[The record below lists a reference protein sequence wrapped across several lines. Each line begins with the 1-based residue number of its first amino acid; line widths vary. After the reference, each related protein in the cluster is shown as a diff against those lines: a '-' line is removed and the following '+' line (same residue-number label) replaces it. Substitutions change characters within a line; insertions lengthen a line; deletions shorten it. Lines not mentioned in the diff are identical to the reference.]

1 MPASDGGWRE
11 AWARVGRAVVA
22 FLALAFA
29 FLLPSDGVAQ
39 TTVRIVRG
47 LEAFHSVTVA
57 RGINMTLVMN
67 DEVDKLP
74 ADVAAKLLGK
84 KGLTASPLAP
94 TCVVRA
100 EPSVAR
106 AVDCAVENGCLTIS
120 AGTFKYRKTK
130 RIDVYVVCDSTLSL
144 IHGTS
149 GSNIWTRGC
158 LRLGDVSVLADFAM
172 EVHITAN
179 ASSMSLVAAN
189 RSYVWLTGTLGSL
202 HCTLKAASSLN
213 MRKKMCA
220 RANVTA
226 QGESRAEVSATEA
239 LDINAT
245 KGSSVRYFAPG
256 ARVSQSTDQTSWAV
270 AL

>member
-1 MPASDGGWRE
+1 MPASSRRAIE
-11 AWARVGRAVVA
+11 SWARIGRALWVS
-22 FLALAFA
+22 LTLAFA
-29 FLLPSDGVAQ
+29 FCLPSGALAQ
-39 TTVRIVRG
+39 TSLRIIRG
-47 LEAFHSVTVA
+47 LEAFRSVTVA

-74 ADVAAKLLGK
+74 AEVADKLLGRRR
-84 KGLTASPLAP
+84 TAARPLAP
-94 TCVVRA
+94 TCVIRA
-100 EPSVAR
+100 EPSVAKV
-106 AVDCAVENGCLTIS
+106 VDCAVENGRLTIS
-120 AGTFKYRKTK
+120 AGVFKYRKTK

-179 ASSMSLVAAN
+179 ASSMSLKAAN
-189 RSYVWLTGTLGSL
+189 RSYVWLTGTIGALD
-202 HCTLKAASSLN
+202 CTLEAASSLN

-220 RANVTA
+220 RVSIQAR
-226 QGESRAEVSATEA
+226 GESRAEVSATEA
-239 LDINAT
+239 LDISAA
-245 KGSSVRYFAPG
+245 KGSSVRYSAPEAG
-256 ARVSQSTDQTSWAV
+256 VSISTDQTSWAV

>member
-1 MPASDGGWRE
+1 M
-11 AWARVGRAVVA
+11 
-22 FLALAFA
+22 
-29 FLLPSDGVAQ
+29 
-39 TTVRIVRG
+39 
-47 LEAFHSVTVA
+47 
-57 RGINMTLVMN
+57 
-67 DEVDKLP
+67 
-74 ADVAAKLLGK
+74 
-84 KGLTASPLAP
+84 
-94 TCVVRA
+94 
-100 EPSVAR
+100 
-106 AVDCAVENGCLTIS
+106 
-120 AGTFKYRKTK
+120 
-130 RIDVYVVCDSTLSL
+130 
-144 IHGTS
+144 
-149 GSNIWTRGC
+149 
-158 LRLGDVSVLADFAM
+158 
-172 EVHITAN
+172 
-179 ASSMSLVAAN
+179 AAN